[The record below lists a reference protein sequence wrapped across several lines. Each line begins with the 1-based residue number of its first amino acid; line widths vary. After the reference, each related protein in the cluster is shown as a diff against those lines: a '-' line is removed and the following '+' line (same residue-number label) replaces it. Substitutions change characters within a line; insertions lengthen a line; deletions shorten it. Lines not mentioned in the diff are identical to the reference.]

1 VNGERPH
8 KSHESHESHLPS
20 TDNRPPSTVHEP
32 MLETL
37 ISEAELEAK
46 VSELAAAIKL
56 RYKEE
61 PVLLVCVLKGSLYF
75 LADLSRKLDLNVQID
90 FIQASSYGSGK
101 SSTGVVQ
108 IRKDLDVNI
117 EGLNVIIIE
126 DIVDTGITLS
136 HLREL
141 LSVRRPKSLA
151 VAALLSKTQARKI
164 ATPVEFIGFEI
175 PNEFVVGYGLD
186 YAESYRNL
194 PYIAILREG

>member
-1 VNGERPH
+1 
-8 KSHESHESHLPS
+8 
-20 TDNRPPSTVHEP
+20 

-37 ISEAELEAK
+37 FSEAEVAAK
-46 VSELAAAIKL
+46 VSEMAAAIKD
-56 RYKEE
+56 RYQDEE
-61 PVLLVCVLKGSLYF
+61 ILLVCVLKGSLYF
-75 LADLSRKLDLNVQID
+75 LADLSRKLDLNVHID

-117 EGLNVIIIE
+117 EGKNVIIVE
-126 DIVDTGITLS
+126 DIVDTGITLN

-141 LSVRRPKSLA
+141 LSTRRPKSLA
-151 VAALLSKTQARKI
+151 VAALLSKTEARKI
-164 ATPVEFIGFEI
+164 ATPVEFVGFEI